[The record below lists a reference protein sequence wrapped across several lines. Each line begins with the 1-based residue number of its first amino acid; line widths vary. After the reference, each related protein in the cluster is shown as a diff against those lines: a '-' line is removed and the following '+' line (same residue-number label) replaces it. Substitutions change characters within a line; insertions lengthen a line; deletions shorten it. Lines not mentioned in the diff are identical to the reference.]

1 MDDESSKNQLSHEV
15 GMPLDAM
22 SIDELQKRIS
32 LLGAEIVRVEAAIEL
47 KSASRVAADSVFK
60 I

>member
-47 KSASRVAADSVFK
+47 KSASRVVADSVFK